1 MILTLFMGHIKINGI
16 HLPFKINASMCDNT
30 NVMQT
35 VDPDEQFNQSAV
47 GIAVKY
53 LSIVLWVE
61 RAITAFSLTLS
72 PRQEKSCATLTLP
85 RWRNTKIF
93 SPCVWSLSLLVKKI
107 SSDTIMDFHGRH
119 NIFKLFF

>member
-1 MILTLFMGHIKINGI
+1 MILTLFIGHIKINGI
-16 HLPFKINASMCDNT
+16 NLAFKISVSIGDNT

-53 LSIVLWVE
+53 LSIVLWVG

-72 PRQEKSCATLTLP
+72 TREEKLCATITLP
-85 RWRNTKIF
+85 RWRKN
-93 SPCVWSLSLLVKKI
+93 SSI
-107 SSDTIMDFHGRH
+107 SRT
-119 NIFKLFF
+119 L

>member
-1 MILTLFMGHIKINGI
+1 MILTLFMGHIKINRI
-16 HLPFKINASMCDNT
+16 NLASKINASMGDNT

-35 VDPDEQFNQSAV
+35 VKSDEQFNQSAV

-72 PRQEKSCATLTLP
+72 PREEKSCATLTLP
-85 RWRNTKIF
+85 RWRKT
-93 SPCVWSLSLLVKKI
+93 SSI
-107 SSDTIMDFHGRH
+107 SQT
-119 NIFKLFF
+119 L